1 MTTTTDEILSA
12 GATGPGPEPQGTS
25 PLGPRFLRQR
35 RQVARALGLAGMAL
49 PLLVAA
55 AAWFADNGTLPW
67 VLPATLLAALG
78 AVLAARRDSR
88 AGHVTLALALVAQC
102 ILLNAA
108 LKGQPVQSDS
118 HVLYFIALA
127 AISMLSSR
135 TALAGAG
142 ALILAHHLLLG
153 LLFPRLVFLDS
164 GLSHVLF
171 QLGALALTGGLL
183 TLMISARRTQTLFSE
198 RRHGQ
203 LEAAMEKARIALAQA
218 DSRQREAEEAMT
230 LTEEAIA
237 SATRARSE
245 AEDALRRSEEN
256 AAALRQAEAEVAATQ
271 ARHRAG
277 VEAVI
282 ALLRERLAALA
293 GGDLTTRIDQ
303 PLPSEFDGLSE
314 SFNAGVARLEE
325 AMTVVQAEVVSI
337 RNQSREIRDAAEDLG
352 RRTEKQVATLSD
364 AAATLQQ
371 LTTLIEEIARDTAAA
386 RTATEDSR
394 NQAGSG
400 NQLMETTVSA
410 MDQIE
415 GSSSEIRKI
424 ITVIDDIAFQTNLLA
439 LNAGVEAARAGEAGR
454 GFAVVANEVRALA
467 QRSSNAAKEIDGLI
481 NTSASHVH
489 RGVDLVKTTGTAL
502 SGIRTAVE
510 RTVERM
516 QAVSEA
522 TADQS
527 RGLREVSTAITEL
540 EAFTQSNAAIF
551 EETLSSNAVLSETA
565 NTLAARVGEFRITGG
580 VDLSDRRIANNRA
593 GREAQP
599 DRRRA

>member
-1 MTTTTDEILSA
+1 
-12 GATGPGPEPQGTS
+12 
-25 PLGPRFLRQR
+25 
-35 RQVARALGLAGMAL
+35 
-49 PLLVAA
+49 
-55 AAWFADNGTLPW
+55 
-67 VLPATLLAALG
+67 
-78 AVLAARRDSR
+78 
-88 AGHVTLALALVAQC
+88 
-102 ILLNAA
+102 
-108 LKGQPVQSDS
+108 
-118 HVLYFIALA
+118 
-127 AISMLSSR
+127 
-135 TALAGAG
+135 
-142 ALILAHHLLLG
+142 
-153 LLFPRLVFLDS
+153 
-164 GLSHVLF
+164 
-171 QLGALALTGGLL
+171 
-183 TLMISARRTQTLFSE
+183 
-198 RRHGQ
+198 
-203 LEAAMEKARIALAQA
+203 
-218 DSRQREAEEAMT
+218 
-230 LTEEAIA
+230 
-237 SATRARSE
+237 
-245 AEDALRRSEEN
+245 
-256 AAALRQAEAEVAATQ
+256 
-271 ARHRAG
+271 
-277 VEAVI
+277 
-282 ALLRERLAALA
+282 
-293 GGDLTTRIDQ
+293 
-303 PLPSEFDGLSE
+303 
-314 SFNAGVARLEE
+314 
-325 AMTVVQAEVVSI
+325 MTVVQAEVVSI